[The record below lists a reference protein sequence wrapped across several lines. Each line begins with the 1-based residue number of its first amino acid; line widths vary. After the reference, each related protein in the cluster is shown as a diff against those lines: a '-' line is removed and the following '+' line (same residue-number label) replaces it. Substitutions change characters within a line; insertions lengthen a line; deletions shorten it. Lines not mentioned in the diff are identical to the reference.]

1 MLEFG
6 RSWKVNQWKL
16 QVSIGGDAGILLWR
30 KGFQFSRNVNGL
42 FGILGSTETF
52 FDLRV
57 FH

>member
-1 MLEFG
+1 MLEYG
-6 RSWKVNQWKL
+6 LSWKVNQWKL
-16 QVSIGGDAGILLWR
+16 QVSVTDGGGILLWR

-42 FGILGSTETF
+42 SGILGSTENF